1 MKRLPRTPLLLACL
15 AGLVAGCTTQ
25 PSGHAQCKAA
35 IDAAHAD
42 LERAKTRG
50 FGDFV
55 DVVKATSLLAAAT
68 AERSAG
74 KYQNCINHAARTREL
89 LKPLL

>member
-1 MKRLPRTPLLLACL
+1 MKQAPRPLLLFAFL
-15 AGLVAGCTTQ
+15 AGLVAGCANQ

-42 LERAKTRG
+42 LERAKTKG